1 MYSPRP
7 SEIDLATQREVI
19 TSCDYGMCPTF
30 RSNNAIN
37 TMIVVK
43 SDGNLHS
50 IKAGRIHSHN
60 NHYEPDE
67 NRTLGVLLQ

>member
-1 MYSPRP
+1 MERARP
-7 SEIDLATQREVI
+7 LK
-19 TSCDYGMCPTF
+19 
-30 RSNNAIN
+30 SNNAIN

-43 SDGNLHS
+43 SDENLHS

-60 NHYEPDE
+60 NHYEPVE